1 MEGIRTFLESSTIHG
16 LSYIS
21 TTQKYARLFW
31 TLVVISGFTV
41 AFLIIKESLN
51 SWSGS
56 PIKTTVETLPI
67 SNITFPKVTVCP
79 PKNTYTDLNYDL
91 MLTENMTLTEAMRDE
106 IFEYA
111 FEVLTE
117 NTFPMTNWSKL
128 QEEDR
133 GYNWYHGYSRIIAPL
148 NNANGLNIRI
158 ETSATSGI
166 VTTQHY
172 GDPFQPKLVDKK
184 LYYEVKVHPPEND
197 LENENLTLHFQ
208 AEKVSMKTFARGSH
222 SRDNFF
228 MENTGG
234 YADATQKTV
243 YQNFTATYS
252 HYIQLS
258 RNVRSDE
265 VENMMLDLMPGFR
278 FKWWYTGAEVTSENI
293 FKDDE
298 INKQFV
304 RLNLSNKLFVF
315 SESLYSSGL

>member
-41 AFLIIKESLN
+41 AFLIIEESFI
-51 SWSGS
+51 SWSES
-56 PIKTTVETLPI
+56 PVKTTLETLPI
-67 SNITFPKVTVCP
+67 SELTFPKVTVCP

-91 MLTENMTLTEAMRDE
+91 MLTANMTLTEAMRDE

-128 QEEDR
+128 HEEDR
-133 GYNWYHGYSRIIAPL
+133 GYNWYHGYTRIIAPL

-158 ETSATSGI
+158 ETSATSGV
-166 VTTQHY
+166 VTTQY
-172 GDPFQPKLVDKK
+172 YTDPFQPDLVDRK
-184 LYYEVKVHPPEND
+184 LYYEVKVYPPEND
-197 LENENLTLHFQ
+197 LVNENLTLHFQ
-208 AEKVSMKTFARGSH
+208 AEKVSMKTFARGSN
-222 SRDNFF
+222 SRDGFF

-234 YADATQKTV
+234 FTDATQKTV
-243 YQNFTATYS
+243 NQNYTPNNM
-252 HYIQLS
+252 HYIQLW

-265 VENMMLDLMPGFR
+265 VENMKMDLIPGFQFR
-278 FKWWYTGAEVTSENI
+278 WWYIGAEVTAETI

-304 RLNLSNKLFVF
+304 RLNLRNK
-315 SESLYSSGL
+315 S